1 MGPRGVDIA
10 IGSILPSMT
19 YPLCSLHP
27 ATLICGLFLISL
39 FSCHIIMC
47 PLSSF
52 HYSLT
57 DPATLLCVLH
67 LRFIFLSPH
76 FICPRNSWHLYYF
89 SVSPPQIL
97 WVIIKPVKVLCFSF
111 LSHSLKPRDSRTA
124 SSSLGIDFF
133 QKMDLMRA
141 ASKQVR
147 SYRVSNLCPVIIV

>member
-1 MGPRGVDIA
+1 
-10 IGSILPSMT
+10 MT

-39 FSCHIIMC
+39 FSRHIIMC

-52 HYSLT
+52 HYFLT
-57 DPATLLCVLH
+57 DHATLLCVLH
-67 LRFIFLSPH
+67 LRFIFLSSH
-76 FICPRNSWHLYYF
+76 FVCPRKSRHLYYF

-97 WVIIKPVKVLCFSF
+97 WVIIEPVKVLCFSF
-111 LSHSLKPRDSRTA
+111 CSYSLKPRDSRTA

-141 ASKQVR
+141 ASEQV
-147 SYRVSNLCPVIIV
+147 